1 MVFNKKIQYLVLS
14 SLLVNILLSILL
26 YIACIKTD
34 IHMRLMAYLGV
45 INYSSSGSRHLVEFR
60 CLDGWA
66 NCISKLNVSCD
77 VVFYGNSITYE
88 SNFQKYFPGYTI
100 CNLGCNRDDLD
111 DLIFRSFIIRSV
123 HPERI
128 FIMGGI
134 NRFQELSLEEFEKK
148 YNTLVDTISIQN
160 PDSQIF
166 LQSLLPVNISMEV
179 GSRYADCREKIKE
192 ANRIIKNIADENSC
206 IYIDL
211 YSKFQVNDFLPEK
224 FTRDGLHLYPEA
236 YEIWATAISDYL
248 K

>member
-1 MVFNKKIQYLVLS
+1 
-14 SLLVNILLSILL
+14 
-26 YIACIKTD
+26 
-34 IHMRLMAYLGV
+34 
-45 INYSSSGSRHLVEFR
+45 
-60 CLDGWA
+60 
-66 NCISKLNVSCD
+66 
-77 VVFYGNSITYE
+77 
-88 SNFQKYFPGYTI
+88 
-100 CNLGCNRDDLD
+100 
-111 DLIFRSFIIRSV
+111 
-123 HPERI
+123 
-128 FIMGGI
+128 MGGI